1 LAGIFLVTG
10 CRERPGSEH
19 PSPGSME
26 AAGSALQEESPP
38 HAAEAPGAGRDFH
51 EPATSPGSSG
61 AAQASAA
68 PALSQSTPPVDLDTL
83 TQALRRYSAEKRR
96 LPSSLNEVVAAGYLK
111 VLPPPPPGM
120 RYAINPAR
128 VEVVLVKQ

>member
-1 LAGIFLVTG
+1 
-10 CRERPGSEH
+10 
-19 PSPGSME
+19 ME
-26 AAGSALQEESPP
+26 AAGSALQEQSPP
-38 HAAEAPGAGRDFH
+38 HAAEASGAGRDFH
-51 EPATSPGSSG
+51 APAASPGSSRT
-61 AAQASAA
+61 AQAS
-68 PALSQSTPPVDLDTL
+68 PTPTLSQPTPPVDLDAL

>member
-1 LAGIFLVTG
+1 
-10 CRERPGSEH
+10 
-19 PSPGSME
+19 M
-26 AAGSALQEESPP
+26 
-38 HAAEAPGAGRDFH
+38 
-51 EPATSPGSSG
+51 
-61 AAQASAA
+61 
-68 PALSQSTPPVDLDTL
+68 DLDTL